1 MKDGS
6 TYIHMEGTARNDYS
20 TTKFNP
26 RKGPAAP
33 AHERACTEGTKYG
46 KNIHERSRLERLG
59 NTHVP
64 ERWDRKVLKKILA
77 DDVKSKI

>member
-6 TYIHMEGTARNDYS
+6 TYIHIEGTARNDYS

-46 KNIHERSRLERLG
+46 KNIHE
-59 NTHVP
+59 
-64 ERWDRKVLKKILA
+64 KK
-77 DDVKSKI
+77 